1 MPHGLTLMRYGE
13 AVLGDDALALATARS
28 RVREA
33 VGEAGTI
40 DAAAVIGIFNAVVR
54 VADATGIPLEA
65 HKAEISVDLRRELGI
80 DAFRG

>member
-1 MPHGLTLMRYGE
+1 MRYGE
-13 AVLGDDALALATARS
+13 AALGDEALALAMARS
-28 RVREA
+28 QVRES
-33 VGEAGTI
+33 VGEAGMI

-65 HKAEISVDLRRELGI
+65 HKAEISAEFRRELGI